1 MLKVTNK
8 QYEIEEPIE
17 LTRIDDKGQ
26 EVSEY
31 KFTMQIT
38 SSELEELKNIL
49 FDKENKS
56 DERLIEICFK
66 EHKEEF
72 KEKAGDY
79 KFNEMV
85 ETIKGFLLGFF
96 IEKQMKP
103 LDTTITDL
111 TKIMDNFQQLK

>member
-38 SSELEELKNIL
+38 SSELEEMLKA
-49 FDKENKS
+49 K
-56 DERLIEICFK
+56 
-66 EHKEEF
+66 
-72 KEKAGDY
+72 
-79 KFNEMV
+79 
-85 ETIKGFLLGFF
+85 
-96 IEKQMKP
+96 
-103 LDTTITDL
+103 
-111 TKIMDNFQQLK
+111 